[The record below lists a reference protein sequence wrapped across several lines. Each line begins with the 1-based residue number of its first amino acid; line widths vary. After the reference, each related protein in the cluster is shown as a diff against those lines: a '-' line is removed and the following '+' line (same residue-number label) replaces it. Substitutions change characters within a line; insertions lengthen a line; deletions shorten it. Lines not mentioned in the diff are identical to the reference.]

1 VNFGKIILYVAD
13 VEASLAF
20 YEKAFGLKT
29 RFIREAGYGEV
40 QVGETTISFAS
51 FETGQRHLPEGLIA
65 APAAPSEV
73 SVELALLSDR
83 VDDDFARAVEAGAQ
97 PLQYPGLQPWGQTSS
112 YLRTPDG
119 TVIDLSSPVTAWA

>member
-29 RFIREAGYGEV
+29 RFVREAGYGEV

-51 FETGQRHLPEGLIA
+51 FETGQRHLPEGLTA

-73 SVELALLSDR
+73 SVEI
-83 VDDDFARAVEAGAQ
+83 ARAVEAGAQ
-97 PLQYPGLQPWGQTSS
+97 PLQHPELQPWGQTSS

>member
-29 RFIREAGYGEV
+29 RYVREAGYGEV

-51 FETGQRHLPEGLIA
+51 FETGQRHLPEGLTA

-73 SVELALLSDR
+73 SVEIALISDT

-97 PLQYPGLQPWGQTSS
+97 PLQHPELQPWGQTSS

>member
-29 RFIREAGYGEV
+29 RFVREAGYGEA

-51 FETGQRHLPEGLIA
+51 FETGQRHLPEGLRA
-65 APAAPSEV
+65 SPASPSEV
-73 SVELALLSDR
+73 SVEIALISDT

-97 PLQYPGLQPWGQTSS
+97 PLQHPELQPWGQTSS